1 MSAPDIL
8 DLTLA
13 LRTVQE
19 LGMEDGDLGY
29 AYWSRVRQLLEEA
42 AGMQAQIDAL
52 SFELEGAREQLRR
65 ARERKD

>member
-1 MSAPDIL
+1 MTSPDSV

-13 LRTVQE
+13 LETLHK
-19 LGMEDGDLGY
+19 LGLADGDLGY

-52 SFELEGAREQLRR
+52 SFELEMTREQLRR
-65 ARERKD
+65 ARERKA

>member
-1 MSAPDIL
+1 MTAPDTL

-13 LRTVQE
+13 LETLNT
-19 LGMEDGDLGY
+19 LGMDDGDLGY

-42 AGMQAQIDAL
+42 AEMQTQIDAL
-52 SFELEGAREQLRR
+52 SFELEATREQLRR